1 LIKVLDL
8 HKILEKSVTDL
19 KWKIIKE
26 VFKKRKNDSR
36 FAKEKGMIFA
46 LRISGLVLFPNL
58 TIIKGLARDQ

>member
-1 LIKVLDL
+1 M
-8 HKILEKSVTDL
+8 
-19 KWKIIKE
+19 IKE

-58 TIIKGLARDQ
+58 TITKGLAKDQ